1 MKINVIY
8 GIFVNLQEENV
19 DISDDAVN
27 LDDDVDVTFGGESEM
42 EDE

>member
-19 DISDDAVN
+19 DISNDAVN
-27 LDDDVDVTFGGESEM
+27 LDEYVDVTFGGESEM